1 MALCI
6 IEPELLPIEVSH
18 CENRDFRPFCSCDL
32 DLDPMTFIHELDP
45 YFLELYRMCKN
56 EFRTS
61 GLSKVI
67 VWQTCIQQNQTAIAV
82 QSFHHSR
89 SFWTARFSRMWKYRS
104 RVDEINQNQ
113 SKKSCKKFELL
124 RLKETQAIK
133 FHVILNTSRITLRQK
148 KQVVEYLGI
157 GDLNRSPVHIG
168 SVSVPGPRLQRDS
181 SIVELGVADKPTVRR
196 PVVCYATAQYVL
208 CRTQGSR

>member
-67 VWQTCIQQNQTAIAV
+67 V
-82 QSFHHSR
+82 
-89 SFWTARFSRMWKYRS
+89 
-104 RVDEINQNQ
+104 
-113 SKKSCKKFELL
+113 
-124 RLKETQAIK
+124 
-133 FHVILNTSRITLRQK
+133 
-148 KQVVEYLGI
+148 
-157 GDLNRSPVHIG
+157 
-168 SVSVPGPRLQRDS
+168 
-181 SIVELGVADKPTVRR
+181 
-196 PVVCYATAQYVL
+196 
-208 CRTQGSR
+208 